1 MMIPI
6 KKFEI
11 KNCLKKMKNN
21 VKIIF
26 LNYLEFHNVKQEMN
40 LEKVNN
46 LNFSGEF

>member
-11 KNCLKKMKNN
+11 KKLSQKMKNN

-26 LNYLEFHNVKQEMN
+26 MN
-40 LEKVNN
+40 DC
-46 LNFSGEF
+46 FI

>member
-11 KNCLKKMKNN
+11 KNCLNKKKNN
-21 VKIIF
+21 VKTIF
-26 LNYLEFHNVKQEMN
+26 MSYLEVHNTKQEMN

-46 LNFSGEF
+46 LNFFR

>member
-1 MMIPI
+1 MIIQI

-11 KNCLKKMKNN
+11 KKLSQKN

>member
-11 KNCLKKMKNN
+11 KKLSQKMKNN
-21 VKIIF
+21 VKTIF
-26 LNYLEFHNVKQEMN
+26 MSYLEVHNTKQEMN

-46 LNFSGEF
+46 LNLFR

>member
-21 VKIIF
+21 VKTIF
-26 LNYLEFHNVKQEMN
+26 MN
-40 LEKVNN
+40 GC
-46 LNFSGEF
+46 FI